1 MPLSLPEPSQRTRRA
16 DFAACR
22 AALRN
27 GSRSFFMASMLLPR
41 AVREPACALY
51 AFCRLADDAI
61 DQQHGGTA
69 AVAVL
74 RKQLDGIYAG
84 RCEAHTATH
93 AVDRALAQVVERHR
107 IPRELLDALI
117 EGFEWDA
124 QARRYEDFAA
134 LEAYAMRVA
143 GTVGAMMAIL
153 MGVRDAALI
162 ARACDLGV
170 AMQLTNIARDV
181 GEDARN
187 GRLYL
192 PLSWLREVG
201 LDPERWLGTPQF
213 NLALASVIERLLRT
227 AEQLYARADTGI
239 AALPANCRPGIKA
252 ARLFYAAIGQEVE
265 RSGFDSISRRAIVP
279 ARRKFTLLLRAF
291 AIPIRPTNKILTPS
305 IAASEYFF
313 NTGMPTSVP
322 EMPLLQS
329 SQYSQLPVPRS
340 KAIRWWHFRQRM
352 IQLLTLF
359 ERLERVDRQTQIERL
374 SARS

>member
-1 MPLSLPEPSQRTRRA
+1 MPLSLPESSQLSRRA

-27 GSRSFFMASMLLPR
+27 GSRSFFLASMLLPR

-61 DQQHGGTA
+61 DQQHGGAA
-69 AVAVL
+69 AVALL
-74 RKQLDGIYAG
+74 RARLDGIYAG
-84 RCEAHTATH
+84 GCDGCTTLHP
-93 AVDRALAQVVERHR
+93 VDRALAEVVAHHR

-134 LEAYAMRVA
+134 LEAYAVRVA

-153 MGVRDAALI
+153 MGVRDAAVI

-192 PLSWLREVG
+192 PLSWLREAG
-201 LDPERWLGTPQF
+201 LDPERWLAAPQF
-213 NLALASVIERLLRT
+213 NPQLASVVARLLRT
-227 AEQLYARADTGI
+227 AGQLYARADAGI
-239 AALPANCRPGIKA
+239 VALPANCQTGIRA
-252 ARLFYAAIGQEVE
+252 ARLFYAAIGCEVE
-265 RSGFDSISRRAIVP
+265 RAGFDSLSRRAVVST
-279 ARRKFTLLLRAF
+279 AHKLTLLLRAF
-291 AIPIRPTNKILTPS
+291 AAPMWLTNKASAPS
-305 IAASEYFF
+305 IAASEYLVDAVSQARF
-313 NTGMPTSVP
+313 PAP
-322 EMPLLQS
+322 QPLQLSLQS
-329 SQYSQLPVPRS
+329 LPS
-340 KAIRWWHFRQRM
+340 ITQGKAIRWWHFRQRL

-359 ERLERVDRQTQIERL
+359 ERLGRVDRQAQIERL
-374 SARS
+374 AARS